1 MPRTKSKVVERKN
14 VRIPKP
20 LIDEVDR
27 VVREY
32 GLYVNRQQFVE
43 SAVREK
49 VERFKLL
56 RENVGDAFSVHVK
69 ETFLAHSIVS
79 IVKEETLPA
88 HHLEKEKL
96 EERIRRFIL
105 KHAEREGRRITEK
118 RLNELTKEIL
128 EYHERILEGL
138 SLIEKVEKRL

>member
-43 SAVREK
+43 SAIREK

-56 RENVGDAFSVHVK
+56 RENVGDEITRFQRFS
-69 ETFLAHSIVS
+69 FSL
-79 IVKEETLPA
+79 L
-88 HHLEKEKL
+88 
-96 EERIRRFIL
+96 IL
-105 KHAEREGRRITEK
+105 SYR
-118 RLNELTKEIL
+118 
-128 EYHERILEGL
+128 GL
-138 SLIEKVEKRL
+138 IQKGYN